1 MGIVLR
7 LIVFL
12 DDTPSPD
19 GLICSFHGDRHKL
32 ATDMETRQF
41 LPVDLDAG
49 SFALIAVARIRQLEF
64 ERIEDESAEQLRR
77 LTLDL
82 DQPADAS
89 LIR

>member
-12 DDTPSPD
+12 DEMPTPG
-19 GLICSFHGDRHKL
+19 GLICTFHGDRHKL
-32 ATDMETRQF
+32 ATDMETRRF
-41 LPVDLDAG
+41 LPVDLGAG
-49 SFALIAVARIRQLEF
+49 SFALLAIAQVRRLEF

-82 DQPADAS
+82 DQPTDALPTS
-89 LIR
+89 